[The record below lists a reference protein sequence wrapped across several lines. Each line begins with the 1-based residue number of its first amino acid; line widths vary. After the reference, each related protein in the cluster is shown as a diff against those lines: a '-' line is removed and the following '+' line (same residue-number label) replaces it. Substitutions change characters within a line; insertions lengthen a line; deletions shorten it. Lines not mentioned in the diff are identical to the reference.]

1 MCMKF
6 TPINLNSD
14 SYPLH
19 STNTYTCGVIIAP
32 RVCGILRISYYW
44 MLNESLSK
52 LINKPPKRQNTL
64 LIMERTTKT
73 AEKKTKTNMAG
84 YIYIYNIILWYAL
97 THLFHKVSSVLRS
110 REVYSLVFF
119 YLPAYLFVERENSR
133 PITSWHIILP
143 SPQNIAN
150 YKVPRVTTRFCY
162 HYSETNRNLL
172 SVMQEPI
179 MHQHV

>member
-84 YIYIYNIILWYAL
+84 YIYIYNIIL
-97 THLFHKVSSVLRS
+97 
-110 REVYSLVFF
+110 
-119 YLPAYLFVERENSR
+119 
-133 PITSWHIILP
+133 
-143 SPQNIAN
+143 
-150 YKVPRVTTRFCY
+150 
-162 HYSETNRNLL
+162 
-172 SVMQEPI
+172 
-179 MHQHV
+179 

>member
-1 MCMKF
+1 MKF

-84 YIYIYNIILWYAL
+84 YIYIYIILYCDM
-97 THLFHKVSSVLRS
+97 HS
-110 REVYSLVFF
+110 RIS
-119 YLPAYLFVERENSR
+119 
-133 PITSWHIILP
+133 
-143 SPQNIAN
+143 
-150 YKVPRVTTRFCY
+150 TTRY
-162 HYSETNRNLL
+162 HEF
-172 SVMQEPI
+172 
-179 MHQHV
+179 